1 MLLNRLL
8 AKARFRHVQ
17 VLLQLAELGS
27 VRRAAEAIGMT
38 QPGVTQLLA
47 ELERLLETPLF
58 QRHARGVHLTPAG
71 SDLLPMA
78 RQMMLSLSTSA
89 EAAAARNGQGEGVVR
104 VVATTAGMNGLL
116 LQAIA
121 GFSTAHP
128 GVQVHLQ
135 QAEIDDSLMSLSRG
149 AVDLV
154 ACRSPAVVPEG
165 WAFHALS
172 EDEFI
177 VACGPAHPLLRK
189 RRVGLK
195 DLARATWLPAPAASM
210 ARRRFDALAAQF
222 DQPPAVCQVITR
234 VPAATWTLLQER
246 ELLTV
251 VPLSVMRH
259 MLDAGLV
266 GALRLE
272 APMPMAPLGMLL
284 PLEERGRA
292 TQTLA
297 SYLQQQAQQENGLVP
312 AARLSPARPPRVP
325 GNPARTH

>member
-8 AKARFRHVQ
+8 ARARFRHLQ

-58 QRHARGVHLTPAG
+58 QRHARGVRLTPAG
-71 SDLLPMA
+71 ADLLPMA
-78 RQMMLSLSTSA
+78 RQMMLSLSASA
-89 EAAAARNGQGEGVVR
+89 EAAAARTGQGEGVVR
-104 VVATTAGMNGLL
+104 VVGTTAGVNGLL
-116 LQAIA
+116 VQAIA
-121 GFSTAHP
+121 GFATAHP

-154 ACRSPAVVPEG
+154 VCRQPGVVPEG
-165 WAFHALS
+165 WAFHPLR
-172 EDEFI
+172 DDDFI
-177 VACGPAHPLLRK
+177 VACGPTHPLLRK

-210 ARRRFDALAAQF
+210 ARRRFDAMAAQF
-222 DQPPAVCQVITR
+222 EQPPAICQVITR
-234 VPAATWTLLQER
+234 VPAATWTLLQQM

-251 VPLSVMRH
+251 VPRSAVRH
-259 MLDAGLV
+259 LLAAGLV

-272 APMPMAPLGMLL
+272 APMPLPPLGMLL
-284 PLEERGRA
+284 QLESPGRA
-292 TQTLA
+292 TERLA
-297 SYLQQQAQQENGLVP
+297 DWL
-312 AARLSPARPPRVP
+312 
-325 GNPARTH
+325 RTHAD